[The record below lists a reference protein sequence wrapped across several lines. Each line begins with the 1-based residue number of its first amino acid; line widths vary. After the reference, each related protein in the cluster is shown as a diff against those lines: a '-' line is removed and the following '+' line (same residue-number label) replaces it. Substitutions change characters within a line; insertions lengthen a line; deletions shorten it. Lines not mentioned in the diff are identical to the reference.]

1 MGRRMNVADLDDV
14 FQGTYV
20 LIRDKETN
28 AIAIADGGRGI
39 PISYEKHMQIRNLLN
54 DLFDNYGEEL
64 KEDLEEVRERFF
76 AKWNDDIKHCNPAQ
90 TDNAVPH
97 RIIQGYVYIVKM
109 GEYYK
114 VGKTLDMTCR
124 MGEYTLL
131 PIEPEIVFCKKV
143 EDYTKSERILH
154 QHFADKRVRGEW
166 FKLTDEDIKKAK
178 QLV

>member
-1 MGRRMNVADLDDV
+1 MGRYYSVSDLEDIFQWSYVLKKDEETNGLFIVSGSNGIPMSYKEHIKVRDMLNNFIDGYGKNLKQDLD
-14 FQGTYV
+14 
-20 LIRDKETN
+20 N
-28 AIAIADGGRGI
+28 
-39 PISYEKHMQIRNLLN
+39 IRNSSYQKII
-54 DLFDNYGEEL
+54 DEEFSVI
-64 KEDLEEVRERFF
+64 KEKDEQRS
-76 AKWNDDIKHCNPAQ
+76 
-90 TDNAVPH
+90 H
-97 RIIQGYVYIVKM
+97 RITQGYVYIVKM

-143 EDYTKSERILH
+143 GDYTQGERTLH
-154 QHFADKRVRGEW
+154 EQYADKRVRGEW